1 MKNLKTI
8 LLICALAVSTSAY
21 AGGYSRIGVSYN
33 NTSYNENKYGDSD
46 DNFKTNGFGIDYIKG
61 FNITPGI
68 PLFLEAGINANFN
81 FHSESESDF
90 GFKTEAS
97 FQNINFQVPVNFGYR
112 FHVMPQ
118 FSIAPYVG
126 INFKLNVISRLKA
139 EASYDGESAESEW
152 FSCYSADDMGD
163 SESTW
168 NRFQMGWHVG
178 VGFQFTPFYLGFQYG
193 TDFIPTYSYDLG
205 DGTYR
210 INNGNL
216 KITAAFVF

>member
-1 MKNLKTI
+1 
-8 LLICALAVSTSAY
+8 
-21 AGGYSRIGVSYN
+21 
-33 NTSYNENKYGDSD
+33 
-46 DNFKTNGFGIDYIKG
+46 
-61 FNITPGI
+61 
-68 PLFLEAGINANFN
+68 
-81 FHSESESDF
+81 
-90 GFKTEAS
+90 
-97 FQNINFQVPVNFGYR
+97 
-112 FHVMPQ
+112 
-118 FSIAPYVG
+118 
-126 INFKLNVISRLKA
+126 
-139 EASYDGESAESEW
+139 
-152 FSCYSADDMGD
+152 MGD